1 MQPISNLVFLDF
13 IKSYFYCIFVVLHI
27 SFLIF
32 IQQLLQLHLVSRH
45 TTLLSEQLK
54 EAVKDMIMLAFCHK
68 VNQLHG
74 DVWIL
79 KFLRNIFN
87 VRVVAATT
95 RALLDGLTVYVSNET
110 TLNVMNDK
118 SQCGDSLT
126 DGTGV
131 DVITFDCNGTLVGRY
146 VYITTST
153 TGQFA
158 ICEVM
163 LNVQTG
169 VLVLDYFLLQ

>member
-1 MQPISNLVFLDF
+1 MV
-13 IKSYFYCIFVVLHI
+13 
-27 SFLIF
+27 
-32 IQQLLQLHLVSRH
+32 
-45 TTLLSEQLK
+45 
-54 EAVKDMIMLAFCHK
+54 AFGFKNFEKHF
-68 VNQLHG
+68 Q
-74 DVWIL
+74 
-79 KFLRNIFN
+79 

-110 TLNVMNDK
+110 SLNVMNEK
-118 SQCGDSLT
+118 AQCGDSLT

-131 DVITFDCNGTLVGRY
+131 EVITFICIGTLVGRY
-146 VYITTST
+146 FYITTSA
-153 TGQFA
+153 TGQLA